1 MVPFDLD
8 FRGRFFQAGACA
20 PQLVREVGRH
30 DKGSMMLTDDN
41 HRSGRDPSIGADLGS
56 PEESDG
62 ASGRE
67 TSPTEPE
74 GARSGCSAPVEAT
87 SRSSRSES
95 RGVSEG
101 EKEVHPLAGKGC
113 TSLSSPELVAL
124 ATDSLWN
131 MYLDARE
138 RQDEEGQTRVR
149 NALME
154 KYLPLVR
161 IIALK
166 LLRTMPSSVEL
177 DDLVSSGVFGLM
189 DAIGRFD
196 PDRGVRFKSYC
207 STRIR
212 GSILDQL
219 RSEDWVPRQVRLQAS
234 RIDRAIKSLG
244 EEYGREPTEGELA
257 TRLDCDEAE
266 LRRRLARSQATRMV
280 SLSGKWS
287 SQDGN
292 GDQMAHTLRNE
303 KAMEPTEVLNE
314 ADVLSFITRSLTER
328 ERFIILQYYK
338 AGQTMREIGEILQ
351 LTESRVC
358 QIHSN
363 VMVRLRST
371 IDPEQARILLSA

>member
-1 MVPFDLD
+1 
-8 FRGRFFQAGACA
+8 
-20 PQLVREVGRH
+20 
-30 DKGSMMLTDDN
+30 
-41 HRSGRDPSIGADLGS
+41 
-56 PEESDG
+56 
-62 ASGRE
+62 
-67 TSPTEPE
+67 
-74 GARSGCSAPVEAT
+74 
-87 SRSSRSES
+87 
-95 RGVSEG
+95 
-101 EKEVHPLAGKGC
+101 LAGKGC

-124 ATDSLWN
+124 DTDSLWN

-138 RQDEEGQTRVR
+138 RQDEEGKTRVR

-234 RIDRAIKSLG
+234 KIDRALKDLG
-244 EEYGREPTEGELA
+244 EEYGREATEGELA

-287 SQDGN
+287 SQDGD
-292 GDQMAHTLRNE
+292 GEQMAHTLRNE
-303 KAMEPTEVLNE
+303 KAIEPTEVLNE

>member
-1 MVPFDLD
+1 MI
-8 FRGRFFQAGACA
+8 
-20 PQLVREVGRH
+20 
-30 DKGSMMLTDDN
+30 TDNN
-41 HRSGRDPSIGADLGS
+41 HRSERDRNIEADLGS
-56 PEESDG
+56 PEISDG
-62 ASGRE
+62 DSGRE
-67 TSPTEPE
+67 ASPTEPE
-74 GARSGCSAPVEAT
+74 GARSECSAPIEAT

-101 EKEVHPLAGKGC
+101 EKEVHRLAGKGC
-113 TSLSSPELVAL
+113 TSLSSSELVAL
-124 ATDSLWN
+124 DTDSLWD

-138 RQDEEGQTRVR
+138 RQDEEGKTQVR

-234 RIDRAIKSLG
+234 KIDRALKDLG
-244 EEYGREPTEGELA
+244 EKYGREPTEGELA

-280 SLSGKWS
+280 SLSGKWTG
-287 SQDGN
+287 QDGD
-292 GDQMAHTLRNE
+292 GEQMAHTLRNE
-303 KAMEPTEVLNE
+303 KAIEPTEVLNE
-314 ADVLSFITRSLTER
+314 ADVMSFITRSLTDR

>member
-1 MVPFDLD
+1 MD
-8 FRGRFFQAGACA
+8 FRGRFFQVGACA
-20 PQLVREVGRH
+20 PQLVRVAGKG
-30 DKGSMMLTDDN
+30 DKENMMITDEN
-41 HRSGRDPSIGADLGS
+41 HRSERDSNIEADLGS
-56 PEESDG
+56 PENLDG

-67 TSPTEPE
+67 ASPTEPE
-74 GARSGCSAPVEAT
+74 GARFECSAPMEAN
-87 SRSSRSES
+87 SCSSRSED

-113 TSLSSPELVAL
+113 TSLSASELVAL
-124 ATDSLWN
+124 DTDNLWN
-131 MYLDARE
+131 LYLDARE
-138 RQDEEGQTRVR
+138 RQDEEGKTQVR

-161 IIALK
+161 VIALK

-177 DDLVSSGVFGLM
+177 DDLVSPGVFGLM

-234 RIDRAIKSLG
+234 KIDRALKDLG

-266 LRRRLARSQATRMV
+266 LRRRLARSAAARMV

-287 SQDGN
+287 GQDGS
-292 GDQMAHTLRNE
+292 GEQMAHTLQNE
-303 KAMEPTEVLNE
+303 KAIEPREVLNE

-363 VMVRLRST
+363 VMVRLRSI
-371 IDPEQARILLSA
+371 IDPEQVRILLSA

>member
-1 MVPFDLD
+1 M
-8 FRGRFFQAGACA
+8 RACA
-20 PQLVREVGRH
+20 PQLAQVLGMR
-30 DKGSMMLTDDN
+30 DKENMMITDNN
-41 HRSGRDPSIGADLGS
+41 HRSEKDPSVLADLGS
-56 PEESDG
+56 PGNFDG
-62 ASGRE
+62 ASGCE
-67 TSPTEPE
+67 ESLTEPE
-74 GARSGCSAPVEAT
+74 GARFECSAPIEAT
-87 SRSSRSES
+87 SHSSRSES

-113 TSLSSPELVAL
+113 TSLSAPELVAL
-124 ATDSLWN
+124 DTDSLWN
-131 MYLDARE
+131 MYLDAKE
-138 RQDEEGQTRVR
+138 RQDEEDKTQVR

-161 IIALK
+161 VIALK

-196 PDRGVRFKSYC
+196 PERGVRFKSYC

-234 RIDRAIKSLG
+234 KIDRALKDLG

-287 SQDGN
+287 GQDGD
-292 GDQMAHTLRNE
+292 GEQMAHTLKNQ
-303 KAMEPTEVLNE
+303 KAVEPTEVLNE

-363 VMVRLRST
+363 VMVRLRAS